1 MHTTSPPARGYPW
14 LSIVYLLELLRK
26 EKNDFLFP
34 CILAHKMTRGYDVIM
49 KLSNCFTLLIREKL
63 FFLNIK
69 AFF

>member
-34 CILAHKMTRGYDVIM
+34 CVLAHKVSRGCDVIM

-63 FFLNIK
+63 FF
-69 AFF
+69 F